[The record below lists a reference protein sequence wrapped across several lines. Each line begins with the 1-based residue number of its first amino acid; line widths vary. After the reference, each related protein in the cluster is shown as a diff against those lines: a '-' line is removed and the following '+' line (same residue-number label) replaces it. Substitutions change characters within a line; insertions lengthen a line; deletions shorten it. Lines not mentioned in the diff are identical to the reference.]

1 MRVAIDLIIA
11 EKEPGGMLFATRALL
26 EGLARTDQT
35 NEYIVITTRPK
46 EYKELA
52 NAPSITIYP
61 VKLRTWRGIL
71 IQHQLTLPDILKKL
85 KPDVLHVPAFAAP
98 IGWHGPLVITV
109 HDLAF
114 VKVPQ
119 QSSLYAR
126 LYWQYL
132 LRESV
137 HRAQCVISISEQ
149 TNEELRTLW
158 GIEDE
163 RIHLIHNA
171 IRPSLRLNT
180 MTGDAQVRMHQR
192 YGKHYLLHVGRI
204 MPRKNVE
211 ALITAFNAIADRLPD
226 LNLVLA
232 GGAGYDSA
240 EVIQQA
246 KKSPFHERIHLAGW
260 IPDED
265 MSALYASA
273 EALVVPSKHE
283 GFGLPALE
291 AMVCETPV
299 VASPGAASM
308 EIAGDAVLR
317 VDCEDVAKLAEGLV
331 RVVTDQGL
339 RERLVRC
346 GKAQVESFSPNH
358 CARLTRRVYEIAAG
372 LTPTRESNR
381 ESNQEPDMVRSAPTS
396 SRTR

>member
-46 EYKELA
+46 EYRELA

-114 VKVPQ
+114 LKVPQ

-137 HRAQCVISISEQ
+137 RRAQCVISISEQ
-149 TNEELRTLW
+149 TSEELRTLW

-171 IRPSLRLNT
+171 IRPLLRLDTVANE
-180 MTGDAQVRMHQR
+180 AQVGMHQR
-192 YGKHYLLHVGRI
+192 YGKRYILHVGRI

-211 ALITAFNAIADRLPD
+211 TLIAAFNAIADCLPD

-265 MSALYASA
+265 MSALYAAA
-273 EALVVPSKHE
+273 EVLVVPSKHE

-299 VASPGAASM
+299 IASPGAASM
-308 EIAGDAVLR
+308 EIAGGAVMR
-317 VDCEDVAKLAEGLV
+317 VDCEDASKLSEAIVA
-331 RVVTDQGL
+331 VVTNQAL
-339 RERLVRC
+339 REQLVGH
-346 GKAQVESFSPNH
+346 GKTQVEPFTCES
-358 CARLTRRVYEIAAG
+358 CARATRRIYELAAG
-372 LTPTRESNR
+372 LPSTNGM
-381 ESNQEPDMVRSAPTS
+381 NQEPVVARSRS
-396 SRTR
+396 IFSRAR

>member
-137 HRAQCVISISEQ
+137 RRAQCVISISEQ
-149 TNEELRTLW
+149 TSEELRTLW
-158 GIEDE
+158 SIEDE

-171 IRPSLRLNT
+171 IRPLLRLDTVANE
-180 MTGDAQVRMHQR
+180 AQARMHQR
-192 YGKHYLLHVGRI
+192 YGKRYILHVGRI

-211 ALITAFNAIADRLPD
+211 TLIAAFNTIADRLPD

-232 GGAGYDSA
+232 GGEGHGSA
-240 EVIQQA
+240 DVVQQA
-246 KKSPFHERIHLAGW
+246 KTSPFHKRIHLAGW

-265 MSALYASA
+265 MGALYAAA
-273 EALVVPSKHE
+273 EILVVPSKHE

-299 VASPGAASM
+299 IASPGAASM
-308 EIAGDAVLR
+308 EIAGDAVMR
-317 VDCEDVAKLAEGLV
+317 VDCEDTSKLSEAIVEVVTNQALREQLV
-331 RVVTDQGL
+331 RH
-339 RERLVRC
+339 
-346 GKAQVESFSPNH
+346 GKTQVEPFTCES
-358 CARLTRRVYEIAAG
+358 CARATRRIYELAAG
-372 LTPTRESNR
+372 LPPTKGMD
-381 ESNQEPDMVRSAPTS
+381 QEPVVARSRSTF
-396 SRTR
+396 SRAR

>member
-1 MRVAIDLIIA
+1 MRVAIDLMIA

-26 EGLARTDQT
+26 EGLARIDQT

-46 EYKELA
+46 DYKELA
-52 NAPSITIYP
+52 NAPSITIHP
-61 VKLRTWRGIL
+61 VRLRTWRGIL

-114 VKVPQ
+114 LKVPQ

-137 HRAQCVISISEQ
+137 RRAQGVISVSEQ
-149 TNEELRTLW
+149 TSEELRTLW
-158 GIEDE
+158 SIEDE
-163 RIHLIHNA
+163 HIHLIHNA
-171 IRPSLRLNT
+171 LRPSLNLN
-180 MTGDAQVRMHQR
+180 MVNDAAREKMHQR
-192 YGKHYLLHVGRI
+192 YGKRYLLHVGRI

-211 ALITAFNAIADRLPD
+211 TLIAAFNSIAERIPELH
-226 LNLVLA
+226 LVLV
-232 GGAGYDSA
+232 GGEGHDSA
-240 EVIQQA
+240 GVVQQA
-246 KKSPFHERIHLAGW
+246 KTSPFHERIHLAGW

-273 EALVVPSKHE
+273 EALVVPSRHE

-291 AMVCETPV
+291 AMACETPV
-299 VASPGAASM
+299 IASPGAASR
-308 EIAGDAVLR
+308 EIAGDAVMR
-317 VDCEDVAKLAEGLV
+317 VDCDDVSILAEGILELA
-331 RVVTDQGL
+331 TKQKL
-339 RERLVRC
+339 REQLVER
-346 GKAQVESFSPNH
+346 GKAQVEPFT
-358 CARLTRRVYEIAAG
+358 CEGAARATRRVYELAAG
-372 LTPTRESNR
+372 VASVDDKRADAVGHVPS
-381 ESNQEPDMVRSAPTS
+381 S
-396 SRTR
+396 SRAH